1 MVSAIVMA
9 AGLSTRIGTDNKLL
23 LPFRHKNVIETT
35 LGNIIGS
42 GIKEIIVVLG
52 HEAEKVQNSISHL
65 NVQITIN
72 PEYSS
77 GLTSSIKSGVRI
89 SNGIGYLLCLAD
101 MVLIEPVEYRM
112 ICDGF
117 KAQINNDSECI
128 CIPEF
133 EGQRG
138 NPVLLSASY
147 KEQILQHE
155 DPNGCKGIVQKQSSH
170 IWPVKMKTDHIL
182 KDLDTLEDYN
192 KIRIE

>member
-1 MVSAIVMA
+1 MVSDIVMA

-65 NVQITIN
+65 NVRITIN

-101 MVLIEPVEYRM
+101 MVLIETVAYRL

-117 KAQINNDSECI
+117 NAQ
-128 CIPEF
+128 
-133 EGQRG
+133 
-138 NPVLLSASY
+138 
-147 KEQILQHE
+147 
-155 DPNGCKGIVQKQSSH
+155 
-170 IWPVKMKTDHIL
+170 
-182 KDLDTLEDYN
+182 
-192 KIRIE
+192 